1 MEKIDMNKA
10 DNLKSGLMKAGIH
23 PLNRQKLL
31 DRLAEN
37 KGEMFDQDLIG
48 NAFIDRIRK
57 EREDFIGV
65 GGKQRKKK
73 LQVSPG
79 DSISIEELRKSRG
92 NPGPSNETPRPKKKG
107 KQAALSSSSESEI
120 DGIDILLSESD
131 DVDNFDESIQQL
143 NVAGD
148 VIL

>member
-1 MEKIDMNKA
+1 MNKA
-10 DNLKSGLMKAGIH
+10 ENLKSGFIKAGIY

-48 NAFIDRIRK
+48 NAFLDRIQK

-73 LQVSPG
+73 L
-79 DSISIEELRKSRG
+79 
-92 NPGPSNETPRPKKKG
+92 
-107 KQAALSSSSESEI
+107 
-120 DGIDILLSESD
+120 
-131 DVDNFDESIQQL
+131 
-143 NVAGD
+143 
-148 VIL
+148 